1 MNSLSLKTLRNIPEI
16 EPGMHIPD
24 IIINNII
31 NENLTL
37 SEGDIFVIAQ
47 KVISKAENRYVNLKD
62 VKVSNEALLL
72 SKKVN
77 KKPEFI
83 QVVIN
88 ESNKILSSKNNILVT
103 EHKLGFTNI
112 NAGIDM
118 SNIKNN
124 KEQVLLLP
132 DDPNK
137 SALMIK
143 EILVNKFKINID
155 IIISDSMT
163 RPQRY
168 GITGFAIGSSNI
180 NCLLDK
186 KGCKD
191 MFGNDLHTTEIAI
204 GDELAAAASILMGQ
218 CDEKKPIVIVS
229 GYKDTTDYK
238 NNAKSLALLKKD
250 DIYSY

>member
-16 EPGMHIPD
+16 EPGMHIAD

-103 EHKLGFTNI
+103 EHKLG
-112 NAGIDM
+112 
-118 SNIKNN
+118 
-124 KEQVLLLP
+124 L
-132 DDPNK
+132 
-137 SALMIK
+137 
-143 EILVNKFKINID
+143 
-155 IIISDSMT
+155 
-163 RPQRY
+163 
-168 GITGFAIGSSNI
+168 
-180 NCLLDK
+180 
-186 KGCKD
+186 
-191 MFGNDLHTTEIAI
+191 
-204 GDELAAAASILMGQ
+204 
-218 CDEKKPIVIVS
+218 
-229 GYKDTTDYK
+229 
-238 NNAKSLALLKKD
+238 
-250 DIYSY
+250 